1 MRKRRSILN
10 FENYKYF
17 TGKDLMK
24 ECNLS
29 EKMFKNS
36 MDKLER
42 VYKLDITKYKS
53 NPSAT
58 NSGYSFNL
66 FELELFKILL
76 NTIEDFPVPTSAK
89 KFDDIDLREE
99 ALKKNNSHFIRYITN
114 ITDSID
120 NIKNDA
126 LKAQIYASENYS
138 FTLEWLSAQSKCS
151 DALSSFFNY
160 TNSLDLDR
168 SSKLY
173 RKLAHRIDELMFET
187 LMEDNMTY
195 DNEFNFKQLYKVHQ
209 YDKEN
214 NAETFVVYNHV
225 EPDDSKNSNENHGVT
240 KYISNKPS
248 ITKYSERTDNKL
260 LDFFIIDI
268 LNKLYLPSLNKRIN
282 HKITAYDIQNG
293 DESKIREKI
302 RKMEIVKY
310 PFNVNGYFLDI
321 EDDLFTN
328 YQRIINTIDVYKS
341 STFDLQ
347 NFESRID
354 NIINSSKPL
363 ISNDKFFNIYKD
375 FYLSLS
381 KFSNLFHINR
391 QSYIHDG
398 INSNQV
404 DSFLNDLY
412 RIHLLLDKYSSNKDI
427 EPLSKIN
434 FTELTNAFQLFKEIK
449 STQIKD
455 EIVSKKVND
464 LSSWSIAKALSE
476 TLNDLNFE

>member
-1 MRKRRSILN
+1 MN

-42 VYKLDITKYKS
+42 VYKLDINRYKS
-53 NPSAT
+53 NPSAS

-99 ALKKNNSHFIRYITN
+99 ALKKNNSQFISYITN
-114 ITDSID
+114 ISDSID

-138 FTLEWLSAQSKCS
+138 FTLEWLSAQSKCN

-160 TNSLDLDR
+160 TNSLDLDK

-173 RKLAHRIDELMFET
+173 RKLAHRIDELLFET
-187 LMEDNMTY
+187 LMEDNMTF
-195 DNEFNFKQLYKVHQ
+195 DNDFNFKQLYKVHQ
-209 YDKEN
+209 YNKEN
-214 NAETFVVYNHV
+214 NPENFIVYNQV
-225 EPDDSKNSNENHGVT
+225 EPDDSKYSNVNHEVSR
-240 KYISNKPS
+240 YISNEPS
-248 ITKYSERTDNKL
+248 IDDYSERTDNKL

-282 HKITAYDIQNG
+282 HKIVTDDIQT
-293 DESKIREKI
+293 DESKIREKL
-302 RKMEIVKY
+302 RKKEIVKY
-310 PFNVNGYFLDI
+310 PFNVNGYFLGI
-321 EDDLFTN
+321 ENDLFSN
-328 YQRIINTIDVYKS
+328 YQRIINTINQYKNN
-341 STFDLQ
+341 TFDLQ
-347 NFESRID
+347 NFESRLD

-363 ISNDKFFNIYKD
+363 ISNDKFFHIYKE

-381 KFSNLFHINR
+381 KFSNLFYTNR
-391 QSYIHDG
+391 QSYIDDG
-398 INSNQV
+398 MSPNQV
-404 DSFLNDLY
+404 ESFLNDLY
-412 RIHLLLDKYSSNKDI
+412 RIHLLLDKYSFNEDI

-434 FTELTNAFQLFKEIK
+434 ITELTNAFHLFEEIK

-455 EIVSKKVND
+455 EIVSKQVND
-464 LSSWSIAKALSE
+464 LSSWSIAKTLSE
-476 TLNDLNFE
+476 TLDNLKFE

>member
-1 MRKRRSILN
+1 MN

-17 TGKDLMK
+17 TGKDLMQ

-36 MDKLER
+36 MNKLKR
-42 VYKLDITKYKS
+42 VYKLDINRYKS

-99 ALKKNNSHFIRYITN
+99 ALKKNNSQFISYITN
-114 ITDSID
+114 ISDSID

-138 FTLEWLSAQSKCS
+138 FTLEWLSAQSKCN

-160 TNSLDLDR
+160 TNSLDLDK

-173 RKLAHRIDELMFET
+173 RKLAHRIDELLFET
-187 LMEDNMTY
+187 LMEDNMTF
-195 DNEFNFKQLYKVHQ
+195 DNDFNFKQLYKVHQ
-209 YDKEN
+209 YNKEN
-214 NAETFVVYNHV
+214 NPENFIVYNQV
-225 EPDDSKNSNENHGVT
+225 EPDDSKYSNVNHEVSR
-240 KYISNKPS
+240 YISNEPS
-248 ITKYSERTDNKL
+248 IDDYSERTDNKL

-282 HKITAYDIQNG
+282 HKIVTDDIQT
-293 DESKIREKI
+293 DESKIREKL
-302 RKMEIVKY
+302 RKKEIVKY
-310 PFNVNGYFLDI
+310 PFNVNGYFLGI
-321 EDDLFTN
+321 ENDLFSN
-328 YQRIINTIDVYKS
+328 YQRIINTINQYKNN
-341 STFDLQ
+341 TFDLQ
-347 NFESRID
+347 NFESRLD

-363 ISNDKFFNIYKD
+363 ISNDKFFHIYKE

-381 KFSNLFHINR
+381 KFSNLFYTNR
-391 QSYIHDG
+391 QSYIDDG
-398 INSNQV
+398 MSPNQV
-404 DSFLNDLY
+404 ESFLNDLY
-412 RIHLLLDKYSSNKDI
+412 RIHLLLDKYSFNEDI

-434 FTELTNAFQLFKEIK
+434 ITELTNAFHLFEEIK

-455 EIVSKKVND
+455 EIVSKQVND
-464 LSSWSIAKALSE
+464 LSSWSIAKTLSE
-476 TLNDLNFE
+476 TLDNLKFE

>member
-1 MRKRRSILN
+1 MN

-42 VYKLDITKYKS
+42 VYKLDITRYKS

-76 NTIEDFPVPTSAK
+76 NTIEDFPVPTSTK

-99 ALKKNNSHFIRYITN
+99 ALKKNNSQFISYITN
-114 ITDSID
+114 ISDSID

-138 FTLEWLSAQSKCS
+138 FTLEWLSAQSKCN

-160 TNSLDLDR
+160 TNSLDLDK

-173 RKLAHRIDELMFET
+173 RKLAHRIDELLFET
-187 LMEDNMTY
+187 LMEDNMTF
-195 DNEFNFKQLYKVHQ
+195 DNDFNFKQLYKVHQ
-209 YDKEN
+209 YNKEN
-214 NAETFVVYNHV
+214 NPENFIVYNQV
-225 EPDDSKNSNENHGVT
+225 EPDDSKYSNVNHEVSR
-240 KYISNKPS
+240 YISNEPS
-248 ITKYSERTDNKL
+248 IDDYSERTDNKL

-282 HKITAYDIQNG
+282 HKIVTDDIQT
-293 DESKIREKI
+293 DESKIREKL
-302 RKMEIVKY
+302 RKKEIVKY
-310 PFNVNGYFLDI
+310 PFNVNGYFLGI
-321 EDDLFTN
+321 ENDLFSN
-328 YQRIINTIDVYKS
+328 YQRIINTINQYKNN
-341 STFDLQ
+341 TFDLQ
-347 NFESRID
+347 NFESRLD

-363 ISNDKFFNIYKD
+363 ISNDKFFHIYKE

-381 KFSNLFHINR
+381 KFSNLFYTNR
-391 QSYIHDG
+391 QSYIDDG
-398 INSNQV
+398 MSPNQV
-404 DSFLNDLY
+404 ESFLNDLY
-412 RIHLLLDKYSSNKDI
+412 RIHLLLDKYSLNEDI

-434 FTELTNAFQLFKEIK
+434 ITELTNVFHLFEEIK

-455 EIVSKKVND
+455 EIVSKQVND
-464 LSSWSIAKALSE
+464 LSSWSIAKTLSE
-476 TLNDLNFE
+476 TLDNLKFE

>member
-1 MRKRRSILN
+1 
-10 FENYKYF
+10 
-17 TGKDLMK
+17 MK

-42 VYKLDITKYKS
+42 VYKLDINRYKS
-53 NPSAT
+53 NPSAS

-99 ALKKNNSHFIRYITN
+99 ALKKNNSQFIGYITN
-114 ITDSID
+114 ISDSID

-138 FTLEWLSAQSKCS
+138 FTLEWLSAQSKCN

-160 TNSLDLDR
+160 TNSLDLDK

-173 RKLAHRIDELMFET
+173 RKLAHRIDELLFET
-187 LMEDNMTY
+187 LMEDNMTF
-195 DNEFNFKQLYKVHQ
+195 DNDFNFKQLYKVHQ
-209 YDKEN
+209 YNKEN
-214 NAETFVVYNHV
+214 NPENFIIYNQV
-225 EPDDSKNSNENHGVT
+225 EPDDSMYSNVNYEVAR
-240 KYISNKPS
+240 YISNEPS
-248 ITKYSERTDNKL
+248 IDDYSERTDNKL

-282 HKITAYDIQNG
+282 HKIVTDDIQT
-293 DESKIREKI
+293 DESKIREKL
-302 RKMEIVKY
+302 RKKEIVKY
-310 PFNVNGYFLDI
+310 PFNVNGYFLGI
-321 EDDLFTN
+321 ENDLFSN
-328 YQRIINTIDVYKS
+328 YQRIINTINQYKNN
-341 STFDLQ
+341 TFDLQ
-347 NFESRID
+347 NFESRLD

-363 ISNDKFFNIYKD
+363 ISNDKFFHIYKE

-381 KFSNLFHINR
+381 KFSNLFYTNR
-391 QSYIHDG
+391 QSYIDDG
-398 INSNQV
+398 MSPNQV
-404 DSFLNDLY
+404 ESFLNDLY
-412 RIHLLLDKYSSNKDI
+412 RIHLLLDKYSLNEDI

-434 FTELTNAFQLFKEIK
+434 ITELTNVFHLFEEIK

-455 EIVSKKVND
+455 EIVSKQVND
-464 LSSWSIAKALSE
+464 LSSWSIAKTLSE
-476 TLNDLNFE
+476 TLDNLKFE

>member
-1 MRKRRSILN
+1 MN

-42 VYKLDITKYKS
+42 VYKLDINRYKS

-99 ALKKNNSHFIRYITN
+99 ALKKNNSQFISYITN
-114 ITDSID
+114 ISDSID

-138 FTLEWLSAQSKCS
+138 FTLEWLSAQSKCN

-160 TNSLDLDR
+160 TNSLDLDK

-173 RKLAHRIDELMFET
+173 RKLAHRIDELLFET
-187 LMEDNMTY
+187 LMEDNMTF
-195 DNEFNFKQLYKVHQ
+195 DSDFNFKQLYKAHQ
-209 YDKEN
+209 YNKEN
-214 NAETFVVYNHV
+214 NPENFIIYNQV
-225 EPDDSKNSNENHGVT
+225 EPDDSKYSNVNHEVAR
-240 KYISNKPS
+240 YISNEPT
-248 ITKYSERTDNKL
+248 IDEYSERTDNKL

-282 HKITAYDIQNG
+282 HKIVTDDIQN
-293 DESKIREKI
+293 DESKIREKL
-302 RKMEIVKY
+302 RKKEIVKY
-310 PFNVNGYFLDI
+310 PFNVNGYFLSI
-321 EDDLFTN
+321 ENDLFSN
-328 YQRIINTIDVYKS
+328 YQRIINTINQYKN

-347 NFESRID
+347 NFESRLD
-354 NIINSSKPL
+354 NIIN
-363 ISNDKFFNIYKD
+363 
-375 FYLSLS
+375 
-381 KFSNLFHINR
+381 
-391 QSYIHDG
+391 
-398 INSNQV
+398 
-404 DSFLNDLY
+404 
-412 RIHLLLDKYSSNKDI
+412 
-427 EPLSKIN
+427 
-434 FTELTNAFQLFKEIK
+434 
-449 STQIKD
+449 
-455 EIVSKKVND
+455 
-464 LSSWSIAKALSE
+464 
-476 TLNDLNFE
+476 

>member
-1 MRKRRSILN
+1 
-10 FENYKYF
+10 
-17 TGKDLMK
+17 MK

-36 MDKLER
+36 MNKLKR
-42 VYKLDITKYKS
+42 VYKLDINRYKS

-99 ALKKNNSHFIRYITN
+99 ALKKNNSQFISYITN
-114 ITDSID
+114 ISDSID

-138 FTLEWLSAQSKCS
+138 FTLEWLSAQSKCN

-160 TNSLDLDR
+160 TNSLDLDK

-173 RKLAHRIDELMFET
+173 RKLAHRIDELLFET
-187 LMEDNMTY
+187 LMEDNMTF
-195 DNEFNFKQLYKVHQ
+195 DNDFNFKQLYKVHQ
-209 YDKEN
+209 YNKEN
-214 NAETFVVYNHV
+214 NPENFIIYNQV
-225 EPDDSKNSNENHGVT
+225 EPDDSKYSNVNHEVAR
-240 KYISNKPS
+240 YISNEPT
-248 ITKYSERTDNKL
+248 IDEYSERTDNKL

-282 HKITAYDIQNG
+282 HKIVTDDIQT
-293 DESKIREKI
+293 DESKIREKL
-302 RKMEIVKY
+302 RKKEIVKY
-310 PFNVNGYFLDI
+310 PFNVNGYFLSI
-321 EDDLFTN
+321 ENDLFSN
-328 YQRIINTIDVYKS
+328 YQRIINTINQYKNN
-341 STFDLQ
+341 TFDLQ
-347 NFESRID
+347 NFESRLD

-363 ISNDKFFNIYKD
+363 ISNDKFFHIYKE

-381 KFSNLFHINR
+381 KFSNLFYTNR
-391 QSYIHDG
+391 QSYIDDG
-398 INSNQV
+398 MSPNQV
-404 DSFLNDLY
+404 ESFLNDLY
-412 RIHLLLDKYSSNKDI
+412 RIHLLLDKYSFNEDI

-434 FTELTNAFQLFKEIK
+434 ITELTNAFHLFEEIK

-455 EIVSKKVND
+455 EIVSKQVND
-464 LSSWSIAKALSE
+464 LSSWSIAKTLSE
-476 TLNDLNFE
+476 TLDNLKFE

>member
-1 MRKRRSILN
+1 
-10 FENYKYF
+10 
-17 TGKDLMK
+17 MK

-42 VYKLDITKYKS
+42 VYKLDINRYKS
-53 NPSAT
+53 NPSAS

-99 ALKKNNSHFIRYITN
+99 ALKKNNSQFISYITN
-114 ITDSID
+114 ISDSID

-138 FTLEWLSAQSKCS
+138 FTLEWLSAQSKCN

-160 TNSLDLDR
+160 TNSLDLDK

-173 RKLAHRIDELMFET
+173 RKLAHRIDELLFET
-187 LMEDNMTY
+187 LMEDNMTF
-195 DNEFNFKQLYKVHQ
+195 DNDFNFKQLYKVHQ
-209 YDKEN
+209 YNKEN
-214 NAETFVVYNHV
+214 NPENFIVYNQV
-225 EPDDSKNSNENHGVT
+225 EPDDSKYSNVNHEVSR
-240 KYISNKPS
+240 YISNEPS
-248 ITKYSERTDNKL
+248 IDDYSERTDNKL

-282 HKITAYDIQNG
+282 YKIVTDDIQT
-293 DESKIREKI
+293 DESKIREKL
-302 RKMEIVKY
+302 RKKEIVKY
-310 PFNVNGYFLDI
+310 PFNVNGYFLGI
-321 EDDLFTN
+321 ENDLFSN
-328 YQRIINTIDVYKS
+328 YQRIINTINQYKNN
-341 STFDLQ
+341 TFDLQ
-347 NFESRID
+347 NFESRLD

-363 ISNDKFFNIYKD
+363 ISNDKFFHIYKE

-381 KFSNLFHINR
+381 KFSNLFYTNR
-391 QSYIHDG
+391 QSYIDDG
-398 INSNQV
+398 MSPNQV
-404 DSFLNDLY
+404 ESFLNDLY
-412 RIHLLLDKYSSNKDI
+412 RIHLLLDKYSLNEDI

-434 FTELTNAFQLFKEIK
+434 ITELTNVFHLFEEIK

-455 EIVSKKVND
+455 EIVSKQVND
-464 LSSWSIAKALSE
+464 LSSWSIAKTLSE
-476 TLNDLNFE
+476 TLDNLKFE

>member
-1 MRKRRSILN
+1 MN

-42 VYKLDITKYKS
+42 VYKLDINRYKS
-53 NPSAT
+53 NPSAS

-99 ALKKNNSHFIRYITN
+99 ALKKNNSQFISYITN
-114 ITDSID
+114 ISDSID

-138 FTLEWLSAQSKCS
+138 FTLEWLSAQSKCN

-160 TNSLDLDR
+160 TNSLDLDK

-173 RKLAHRIDELMFET
+173 RKLAHRIDELLFET
-187 LMEDNMTY
+187 LMEDNMTF
-195 DNEFNFKQLYKVHQ
+195 DNDFNFKQLYKVHQ
-209 YDKEN
+209 YNKEN
-214 NAETFVVYNHV
+214 NPENFIVYNQV
-225 EPDDSKNSNENHGVT
+225 EPDDSKYSNVNHEVSR
-240 KYISNKPS
+240 YISNEPS
-248 ITKYSERTDNKL
+248 IDDYSERTDNKL

-282 HKITAYDIQNG
+282 YKIVTDDIQT
-293 DESKIREKI
+293 DESKIREKL
-302 RKMEIVKY
+302 RKKEIVKY
-310 PFNVNGYFLDI
+310 PFNVNGYFLGI
-321 EDDLFTN
+321 ENDLFSN
-328 YQRIINTIDVYKS
+328 YQRIINTINQYKNN
-341 STFDLQ
+341 TFDLQ
-347 NFESRID
+347 NFESRLD

-363 ISNDKFFNIYKD
+363 ISNDKFFHIYKE

-381 KFSNLFHINR
+381 KFSNLFYTNR
-391 QSYIHDG
+391 QSYIDDG
-398 INSNQV
+398 MSPNQV
-404 DSFLNDLY
+404 ESFLNDLY
-412 RIHLLLDKYSSNKDI
+412 RIHLLLDKYSLNEDI

-434 FTELTNAFQLFKEIK
+434 ITELTNVFHLFEEIK

-455 EIVSKKVND
+455 EIVSKQVND
-464 LSSWSIAKALSE
+464 LSSWSIAKTLSE
-476 TLNDLNFE
+476 TLDNLKFE

>member
-1 MRKRRSILN
+1 
-10 FENYKYF
+10 
-17 TGKDLMK
+17 MK

-42 VYKLDITKYKS
+42 VYKLDINRYKS

-99 ALKKNNSHFIRYITN
+99 ALKKNNSQFISYITN
-114 ITDSID
+114 ISDSID

-138 FTLEWLSAQSKCS
+138 FTLEWLSAQSKCN

-160 TNSLDLDR
+160 TNSLDLDK

-173 RKLAHRIDELMFET
+173 RKLAHRIDELLFET
-187 LMEDNMTY
+187 LMEDNMTF
-195 DNEFNFKQLYKVHQ
+195 DNDFNFKQLYKAHQ
-209 YDKEN
+209 YNKEN
-214 NAETFVVYNHV
+214 NPENFIIYNQV
-225 EPDDSKNSNENHGVT
+225 EPDDSKYSNVNHEVAR
-240 KYISNKPS
+240 YISNEPT
-248 ITKYSERTDNKL
+248 IDEYSERTDNKL

-282 HKITAYDIQNG
+282 HKIVTDDIQN
-293 DESKIREKI
+293 DESKIREKL
-302 RKMEIVKY
+302 RKKEIVKY
-310 PFNVNGYFLDI
+310 PFNVNGYFLSI
-321 EDDLFTN
+321 ENDLFSN
-328 YQRIINTIDVYKS
+328 YQRIINTINQYKNN
-341 STFDLQ
+341 TFDLQ
-347 NFESRID
+347 NFESRLD

-363 ISNDKFFNIYKD
+363 ISNDKFFHIYKE

-381 KFSNLFHINR
+381 KFSNLFYTNR
-391 QSYIHDG
+391 QSYIDDG
-398 INSNQV
+398 MSPNQV
-404 DSFLNDLY
+404 ESFLNDLY
-412 RIHLLLDKYSSNKDI
+412 RIHLLLDKYSLNEDI

-434 FTELTNAFQLFKEIK
+434 ITELTNVFHLFEEIK

-455 EIVSKKVND
+455 EIVSKQVND
-464 LSSWSIAKALSE
+464 LSSWSIAKTLSE
-476 TLNDLNFE
+476 TLDNLKFE

>member
-1 MRKRRSILN
+1 MN

-42 VYKLDITKYKS
+42 VYKLDINRYKS

-58 NSGYSFNL
+58 RSSYSFNL

-99 ALKKNNSHFIRYITN
+99 ALKKNNSQFISYITN

-138 FTLEWLSAQSKCS
+138 STLEWLSGQSKCN

-160 TNSLDLDR
+160 TNSLDLNK
-168 SSKLY
+168 SSELY
-173 RKLAHRIDELMFET
+173 RKLAHRIDELLFET
-187 LMEDNMTY
+187 LMEDNLTY
-195 DNEFNFKQLYKVHQ
+195 DNDFNFKQLYKAHQ

-214 NAETFVVYNHV
+214 DPENFIIYSGDES
-225 EPDDSKNSNENHGVT
+225 DNSNSSKGKHKVAR
-240 KYISNKPS
+240 YISNEPS
-248 ITKYSERTDNKL
+248 IDKYSESTDNKL

-268 LNKLYLPSLNKRIN
+268 LNKLYLPNLDQRIN
-282 HKITAYDIQNG
+282 HRIVSSDMQNEND
-293 DESKIREKI
+293 DESKIREKAR
-302 RKMEIVKY
+302 RKEIVKY
-310 PFNVNGYFLDI
+310 PFGINGYFIGI
-321 EDDLFTN
+321 EDDFFAN
-328 YQRIINTIDVYKS
+328 HQRIINAIDWYKNK
-341 STFDLQ
+341 TFDLQ
-347 NFESRID
+347 NFETRLD
-354 NIINSSKPL
+354 NIINNSAPL
-363 ISNDKFFNIYKD
+363 ISNDKFLHLYKD

-381 KFSNLFHINR
+381 KFSNLFYINYH
-391 QSYIHDG
+391 SYINDG
-398 INSNQV
+398 LSPNQLE
-404 DSFLNDLY
+404 SFLNDLY
-412 RIHLLLDKYSSNKDI
+412 RIHLLLDKYSYGTDL
-427 EPLSKIN
+427 ELLSKIN
-434 FTELTNAFQLFKEIK
+434 HTELINSFQLFKKVK
-449 STQIKD
+449 SSQNKD
-455 EIVSKKVND
+455 NMVSKQVND
-464 LSSWSIAKALSE
+464 LSSWSVAKTLSE
-476 TLNDLNFE
+476 TLNNLKP

>member
-1 MRKRRSILN
+1 
-10 FENYKYF
+10 
-17 TGKDLMK
+17 MK

-42 VYKLDITKYKS
+42 VYKLDINRYKS
-53 NPSAT
+53 NPSAS

-89 KFDDIDLREE
+89 KFDDTDLREE
-99 ALKKNNSHFIRYITN
+99 ALKKNNSQFISYITN
-114 ITDSID
+114 ISDSID

-138 FTLEWLSAQSKCS
+138 FTLEWLSAQSKCN

-160 TNSLDLDR
+160 TNSLDLDK

-173 RKLAHRIDELMFET
+173 RKLAHRIDELLFET
-187 LMEDNMTY
+187 LMEDNMTF
-195 DNEFNFKQLYKVHQ
+195 DNDFNFKQLYKVHQ
-209 YDKEN
+209 YNKEN
-214 NAETFVVYNHV
+214 NPENFIIYNQV
-225 EPDDSKNSNENHGVT
+225 EPDDSMYSNVNYEVAR
-240 KYISNKPS
+240 YISNEPS
-248 ITKYSERTDNKL
+248 IDDYSERTDNKL

-282 HKITAYDIQNG
+282 HKIVTDDIQN
-293 DESKIREKI
+293 DESKIREKL
-302 RKMEIVKY
+302 RKKEIVKY
-310 PFNVNGYFLDI
+310 PFNVNGYFLRI
-321 EDDLFTN
+321 ENDLFSN
-328 YQRIINTIDVYKS
+328 YQRIINTINQYKNN
-341 STFDLQ
+341 TFDLQ
-347 NFESRID
+347 NFESRLH

-363 ISNDKFFNIYKD
+363 ISNDKFFHIYKE

-381 KFSNLFHINR
+381 KFSNLFYTNR
-391 QSYIHDG
+391 QSYIDDG
-398 INSNQV
+398 MSPNQLE
-404 DSFLNDLY
+404 SFLNDLY
-412 RIHLLLDKYSSNKDI
+412 RIHLLLDKYSFNEDI

-434 FTELTNAFQLFKEIK
+434 ITELTNVFHLIEEIK

-455 EIVSKKVND
+455 EIVSKQVND
-464 LSSWSIAKALSE
+464 LSSWSIAKTLSE
-476 TLNDLNFE
+476 TLDNLKFE

>member
-1 MRKRRSILN
+1 MN

-42 VYKLDITKYKS
+42 VYKLDINRYKS

-99 ALKKNNSHFIRYITN
+99 ALKKNNSQFISYITN
-114 ITDSID
+114 ISDSID

-138 FTLEWLSAQSKCS
+138 FTLEWLSAQSKCN

-160 TNSLDLDR
+160 TNSLDLDK

-173 RKLAHRIDELMFET
+173 RKLARRIDELLFET
-187 LMEDNMTY
+187 LMEDNMTF
-195 DNEFNFKQLYKVHQ
+195 DNDFNFKQLYKVHQ
-209 YDKEN
+209 YNKEN
-214 NAETFVVYNHV
+214 NPENFFIYNQV
-225 EPDDSKNSNENHGVT
+225 KPDASKYSNVKHEVAR
-240 KYISNKPS
+240 YISNEPS
-248 ITKYSERTDNKL
+248 IDEYSERTDNKL
-260 LDFFIIDI
+260 LYFFIIDI

-282 HKITAYDIQNG
+282 HKIVTYDIQND
-293 DESKIREKI
+293 DESKIREKL
-302 RKMEIVKY
+302 RKKEIVKY
-310 PFNVNGYFLDI
+310 PFNVNGYFLGI
-321 EDDLFTN
+321 ENDLFSN
-328 YQRIINTIDVYKS
+328 YQRIINTINQYKN

-347 NFESRID
+347 NFESRLD

-363 ISNDKFFNIYKD
+363 ISNDKFFNIYKE

-381 KFSNLFHINR
+381 KFSNLFYTNR
-391 QSYIHDG
+391 QSYIDDG
-398 INSNQV
+398 MSPNQLE
-404 DSFLNDLY
+404 SFLNDLY
-412 RIHLLLDKYSSNKDI
+412 RIHLLLDKYSFNEDI

-434 FTELTNAFQLFKEIK
+434 ITELTNVFHLFEEIK

-455 EIVSKKVND
+455 EIVSKQVND
-464 LSSWSIAKALSE
+464 LSSWSIAKTLSE
-476 TLNDLNFE
+476 TLDNLKFE